1 MGVGVRTS
9 NISQS
14 RGAFNPI
21 LGDQQ
26 NPLQPENFHQTTQI
40 ADCGYILVEGRIVFE
55 GKSTA
60 ELSEPECVKTYDLS
74 V

>member
-1 MGVGVRTS
+1 MTE
-9 NISQS
+9 Q
-14 RGAFNPI
+14 
-21 LGDQQ
+21 
-26 NPLQPENFHQTTQI
+26 NFHQITQI

-55 GKSTA
+55 GQSTG